1 MVTHISKKD
10 QPNKSGE
17 KSDVH
22 AVNLTPW
29 QKANLEYRKKNGQDA
44 TWSPTVIAGQ
54 EQKEEP
60 QLPENASDLPIE
72 GGSLNP
78 NGSFADRLPKLKYE
92 RNSVLYRRLTIIILL
107 FLIPLLFTLYYVSP
121 LSKLAAVHV
130 VKNDTVTKTAVTQA
144 AGFNLDEGLWSQYWH
159 RKENESKIKKALPRV
174 KSVSVAIEHF
184 NEFKLTVTEYQ
195 EVAILEKGDSYAPVI
210 ENGKVL
216 AETVK
221 KPAENL
227 PILEDFKSQ
236 KRILAVLKQYQK
248 LSQALR
254 SSISQIKYTPTNAN
268 AELLNLLMNDGNTV
282 IINISNLAE
291 QLKYYP
297 QVAKELKGKGV
308 VDMEVGIFTYP
319 YPKEDEKTKE
329 TTNSSNSA
337 QSENNQNET
346 NENTAENETQSEINN
361 NTQIEQ

>member
-1 MVTHISKKD
+1 MTHISKKD
-10 QPNKSGE
+10 QSKQKREN
-17 KSDVH
+17 SDVH

-44 TWSPTVIAGQ
+44 PWSPTVIEGQ
-54 EQKEEP
+54 EQKEEL
-60 QLPENASDLPIE
+60 QLPENASDLPVE

-92 RNSVLYRRLTIIILL
+92 RNAVLYRRLAIIITL
-107 FLIPLLFTLYYVSP
+107 FLIPLLFALYYVSP
-121 LSKLAAVHV
+121 LSKLSALQVAKNNVVSKAAII
-130 VKNDTVTKTAVTQA
+130 KA
-144 AGFNLDEGLWSQYWH
+144 ADFKLDEGLWKQYWY
-159 RKENESKIKKALPRV
+159 RNNNEEKIKKALPRV
-174 KSVSVAIEHF
+174 KSVAISIEHF
-184 NEFKLTVTEYQ
+184 NEFKLAVTEYQ

-221 KPAENL
+221 EPAKNL

-236 KRILAVLKQYQK
+236 KRILDVLTQYQK
-248 LSQALR
+248 LSQELR
-254 SSISQIKYTPTNAN
+254 SSVSQIKYTPTNAN
-268 AELLNLLMNDGNTV
+268 KDLLNLLMNDGNTV

-319 YPKEDEKTKE
+319 YPKDDKKADTKI
-329 TTNSSNSA
+329 NGNSA
-337 QSENNQNET
+337 TTESNNQNET
-346 NENTAENETQSEINN
+346 NENTAENESQSETNN
-361 NTQIEQ
+361 NSQIGQ

>member
-10 QPNKSGE
+10 QSKQKGE
-17 KSDVH
+17 NSDVH
-22 AVNLTPW
+22 AVDLTPW

-44 TWSPTVIAGQ
+44 PWSPTVIDGQ
-54 EQKEEP
+54 EKEEV
-60 QLPENASDLPIE
+60 QLPENASDLPAE

-92 RNSVLYRRLTIIILL
+92 RNSVLYRRLAIIITL
-107 FLIPLLFTLYYVSP
+107 FLIPLLFALYYVSP
-121 LSKLAAVHV
+121 LSKLSALHV
-130 VKNDTVTKTAVTQA
+130 VKNDAVSKAAVTKA
-144 AGFNLDEGLWSQYWH
+144 ADFKLSQGLWSQYFQ
-159 RKENESKIKKALPRV
+159 RSSSEEKIKKALPRV
-174 KSVSVAIEHF
+174 KNVAISIEHF
-184 NEFKLTVTEYQ
+184 NEFKLAITEYQ

-221 KPAENL
+221 EPAKNL

-236 KRILAVLKQYQK
+236 KRILAVLTQYQK
-248 LSQALR
+248 LSQELR
-254 SSISQIKYTPTNAN
+254 SSVSQIKYTPTSAN
-268 AELLNLLMNDGNTV
+268 QELLNLLMNDGNTV

-319 YPKEDEKTKE
+319 YPKEEKNATTKTNE
-329 TTNSSNSA
+329 TTTANDTT
-337 QSENNQNET
+337 NQNET
-346 NENTAENETQSEINN
+346 NENTAENESQSETNN
-361 NTQIEQ
+361 NSQIGQ

>member
-10 QPNKSGE
+10 QSKQKGE
-17 KSDVH
+17 HSDV

-44 TWSPTVIAGQ
+44 TWSPTVIDGQ
-54 EQKEEP
+54 EPKEEP
-60 QLPENASDLPIE
+60 ELPENASDLPVE
-72 GGSLNP
+72 GGSRNP

-92 RNSVLYRRLTIIILL
+92 RNSVLYRRLTIVITL
-107 FLIPLLFTLYYVSP
+107 FLIPLLFVLYYVSP
-121 LSKLAAVHV
+121 LSKLSAIHV
-130 VKNDTVTKTAVTQA
+130 VKNEAVSKNAITKA
-144 AGFNLDEGLWSQYWH
+144 AGFTLEDGLWSQYWH
-159 RKENESKIKKALPRV
+159 RGENEAKIKQALPRV
-174 KSVSVAIEHF
+174 KSVAVGIEHF

-236 KRILAVLKQYQK
+236 KRILTVLKQYQK
-248 LSQALR
+248 LSQELR
-254 SSISQIKYTPTNAN
+254 ASISQIKYTPTSAN
-268 AELLNLLMNDGNTV
+268 TELLNLLMNDGNTV

-319 YPKEDEKTKE
+319 YPKDNEKTKE
-329 TTNSSNSA
+329 SSAENTTTDSN
-337 QSENNQNET
+337 NNQNEI
-346 NENTAENETQSEINN
+346 NENTAENESQSETNN
-361 NTQIEQ
+361 NTQIGQ